1 MRNKKKFLLIAV
13 LIASGNTQTKWEIVS
28 SNKNELVI
36 NLQTAIKSSED
47 LKPIELLIG
56 LPDSS
61 LPQIKIQGFNKN
73 YHSMKIDKLIV
84 NTGWIHSQT
93 VNGLNTATLRI
104 SPSID
109 SNSYYE
115 SMVITIP
122 ISGLETQLKSINKIH
137 ELLLSPKIVNWDV
150 AKNWIQVSKRKLLK
164 EDKIPDGIWVKF
176 YLSNDGVYK
185 ISGKELKSTIET
197 NLIFDPRSIMLF
209 TSSSFGRDRT
219 YDLTQNNS
227 TKSSIPTNLVELP
240 ITING
245 ESDGNLSD
253 NDHIIFYGKGPNGFQ
268 KINQKIEWHQ
278 NLYFIESTYWI
289 LIPSNSSLRG
299 KRIETAN
306 LNPEAPEKINYG
318 QFYQH
323 FETDLINPHSSGLS
337 WGEKTIQQGASYSI
351 ELELSNL
358 IKSFPVEG
366 KFGMIGKEKV
376 QTKYNNTKHEVSISS
391 NNQELARIDWSN
403 LGHKSKKFSLSSNLI
418 STDNQTFTINNESEN
433 PNSEPL
439 IDYITINYY
448 KELSYSQPFEFY
460 SKINKNDGTFII
472 KGSNLLVWN
481 TTNVSKPINMPLNTF
496 GNNIST
502 NFSFTPGT
510 IQKFSVFNINDIKSI
525 SNLLLIGS
533 KKWDLLR
540 SNSNGAKHI
549 ILGPSEFRIQSQALI
564 DHRQNTIYA
573 PIETIYDEFSGGNK
587 DPIAIRHFLSWT
599 QNYWSQKPYTVLFMG
614 DADYDYRNIT
624 GKSNI
629 KVPTIEVGTIYSHST
644 DDRLVSFNGTIPEM
658 ATGRFPARTN
668 NEINNFIS
676 SLIEFETKMPNGLW
690 RQKITLVADDPA
702 RPERESYE
710 LSIGKS
716 HTRNSEKLAKLIPNF
731 IDINKIYMIDYPEV
745 NDGSTFGITKP
756 EATQALFSQIS
767 SGTAII
773 NFIGHG
779 NPTQWAQEKLLLINQ
794 DRNDIELMDARL
806 KLPLWIAGT
815 CNWGRFDDIN
825 QESFAEELIR
835 SSNQAASGI
844 ITTTRGITV
853 SSNIDY
859 LERIFREVFNG
870 DSLTFKSIGSVLQ
883 SVKTGGVD
891 GELFHFFGD
900 PAMIIS
906 IPNKIINNGK
916 VSPDTLATLSI
927 GTLSAESP
935 FSSGE
940 GYLLLEEG
948 ETEIKKIFNF
958 ASKQEEIT
966 YLKKGATLF
975 RGSFT
980 YSNKTIS
987 PQFRVPKDI
996 KFSDNPSKI
1005 RFNVNDG
1012 NNSVAIGA
1020 VSNVRLAFGPPSNDT
1035 EGPIIRFE
1043 TKTGRT
1049 LRSGDHIN
1057 KSETIVVRLSD
1068 PLGINLTGEK
1078 GHELTLIDKLTKT
1091 QTNMISKF
1099 IYDINSISTGSFIY
1113 NKTSDFNEVSIQI
1126 NAWDNANNPSESI
1139 ISLGILNS
1147 KSLNLLNVLNFPNPF
1162 SINTQF
1168 SFELTID
1175 AEVSIN
1181 IYTLEGRKIKTIN
1194 SELYY
1199 LGYNKIYWDG
1209 KDEYGNLPANG
1220 VYLYKIVAS
1229 NDNQKVNHIGRL
1241 AIFR

>member
-1 MRNKKKFLLIAV
+1 MRNKKIFLLIAL
-13 LIASGNTQTKWEIVS
+13 LITSVKTQPNWKIVT

-36 NLQTAIKSSED
+36 NLKVAIKSSED
-47 LKPIELLIG
+47 LKPIELLVG
-56 LPDSS
+56 LPDES
-61 LPQIKIQGFNKN
+61 LPQIKTQGFNRS
-73 YHSMKIDKLIV
+73 YHSINLNNLIV
-84 NTGWIHSQT
+84 NTEWIHSQT
-93 VNGLNTATLRI
+93 VNGLNTGTLRL
-104 SPSID
+104 SPNID

-115 SMVITIP
+115 SMIITIP
-122 ISGLETQLKSINKIH
+122 LSGLKKKLKNINKSD
-137 ELLLSPKIVNWDV
+137 ELLLSPKIINWDT
-150 AKNWIQVSKRKLLK
+150 AKNWIQISKRKLLK
-164 EDKIPDGIWVKF
+164 EDKIPNGIWVKF
-176 YLSNDGVYK
+176 YLSSDGIYK
-185 ISGKELKSTIET
+185 ITGKELKSIIET

-209 TSSSFGRDRT
+209 TSSAIGRDRT
-219 YDLTQNNS
+219 YDLTQSNS
-227 TKSSIPTNLVELP
+227 TKSYIPTNLVELP
-240 ITING
+240 ISING
-245 ESDGNLSD
+245 EDDGNLSD
-253 NDHIIFYGKGPNGFQ
+253 DDLIIFYGRGPSGFQ
-268 KINQKIEWHQ
+268 NTNQKIEWHQ

-306 LNPEAPEKINYG
+306 LNPETPEKINYG

-337 WGEKTIQQGASYSI
+337 WGERTIQQGESYSI
-351 ELELSNL
+351 ELDLSNL
-358 IKSFPVEG
+358 VKSLPIEG
-366 KFGMIGKEKV
+366 KFGMIGKEKIE
-376 QTKYNNTKHEVSISS
+376 TKYNNTKHEVSIST
-391 NNQELARIDWSN
+391 NNKELAKIDWSN
-403 LGHKSKKFSLSSNLI
+403 LGHKSKTFNLNSDLI
-418 STDNQTFTINNESEN
+418 NADNQTFTINNKSEN

-439 IDYITINYY
+439 IDFTTFNYY

-460 SKINKNDGTFII
+460 LNIKKNKGTFMI
-472 KGSNLLVWN
+472 KGNGLLVWN
-481 TTNVSKPINMPLNTF
+481 TTNVSNPINMPLNTF
-496 GNNIST
+496 EDNIST
-502 NFSFTPGT
+502 NFSFAPGT
-510 IQKFSVFNINDIKSI
+510 IQKFSVFNIDDIKSI
-525 SNLLLIGS
+525 SNLSLIGP

-540 SNSNGAKHI
+540 SNSIGAKHI
-549 ILGPSEFRIQSQALI
+549 ILGPSEFQIQSQTLI
-564 DHRQNTIYA
+564 NHRQNTIYA
-573 PIETIYDEFSGGNK
+573 PLETIYDEFSGGNK

-599 QNYWSQKPYTVLFMG
+599 QNNWSQKPYTVLFMG

-624 GKSNI
+624 GQSNI

-668 NEINNFIS
+668 NQINNFIS

-690 RQKITLVADDPA
+690 RQKITLVADDPV

-731 IDINKIYMIDYPEV
+731 IDINKIYMVDYPEF
-745 NDGSTFGITKP
+745 NDGSIFGITKP
-756 EATQALFSQIS
+756 EATQDLFNQIS

-794 DRNDIELMDARL
+794 DRNDIELMDAGL

-815 CNWGRFDDIN
+815 CNWGRFDDLN

-844 ITTTRGITV
+844 ISTTRGITV

-859 LERIFREVFNG
+859 LERIFREIFNG
-870 DSLTFKSIGSVLQ
+870 DTLTFKSIGSVLQ

-900 PAMIIS
+900 PAMNIS
-906 IPNKIINNGK
+906 IPNQIIRNGIVK
-916 VSPDTLATLSI
+916 PDTLATLSV
-927 GTLSAESP
+927 GTLNAESP
-935 FSSGE
+935 YNSGE
-940 GYLLLEEG
+940 GYLLLEES
-948 ETEIKKIFNF
+948 ETKIKKIFNF

-975 RGSFT
+975 KGSFS

-1020 VSNVRLAFGPPSNDT
+1020 VSNLRFVLGPPSNDT
-1035 EGPIIRFE
+1035 EGPIITFE
-1043 TKTGRT
+1043 TKTGRI

-1057 KSETIVVRLSD
+1057 ESEDIIVRLSD

-1078 GHELTLIDKLTKT
+1078 GHELTLIDKLTKV
-1091 QTNMISKF
+1091 QTSMISKF

-1113 NKTSDFNEVSIQI
+1113 NKTSNFDEVSIQI
-1126 NAWDNANNPSESI
+1126 NAWDNANNPSESTI
-1139 ISLGILNS
+1139 NLGILNS
-1147 KSLNLLNVLNFPNPF
+1147 KNLKLLNVLNFPNPF

-1181 IYTLEGRKIKTIN
+1181 IYTLEGRKIKMIN
-1194 SELYY
+1194 PELYY

-1209 KDEYGNLPANG
+1209 KDEYGNFPANG
-1220 VYLYKIVAS
+1220 VYLYKMTAS
-1229 NDNQKVNHIGRL
+1229 NNNQKVNHIGRL

>member
-1 MRNKKKFLLIAV
+1 
-13 LIASGNTQTKWEIVS
+13 
-28 SNKNELVI
+28 
-36 NLQTAIKSSED
+36 
-47 LKPIELLIG
+47 
-56 LPDSS
+56 
-61 LPQIKIQGFNKN
+61 
-73 YHSMKIDKLIV
+73 
-84 NTGWIHSQT
+84 
-93 VNGLNTATLRI
+93 
-104 SPSID
+104 
-109 SNSYYE
+109 
-115 SMVITIP
+115 
-122 ISGLETQLKSINKIH
+122 
-137 ELLLSPKIVNWDV
+137 
-150 AKNWIQVSKRKLLK
+150 
-164 EDKIPDGIWVKF
+164 
-176 YLSNDGVYK
+176 
-185 ISGKELKSTIET
+185 
-197 NLIFDPRSIMLF
+197 
-209 TSSSFGRDRT
+209 
-219 YDLTQNNS
+219 
-227 TKSSIPTNLVELP
+227 
-240 ITING
+240 
-245 ESDGNLSD
+245 
-253 NDHIIFYGKGPNGFQ
+253 
-268 KINQKIEWHQ
+268 
-278 NLYFIESTYWI
+278 
-289 LIPSNSSLRG
+289 
-299 KRIETAN
+299 
-306 LNPEAPEKINYG
+306 
-318 QFYQH
+318 
-323 FETDLINPHSSGLS
+323 
-337 WGEKTIQQGASYSI
+337 
-351 ELELSNL
+351 
-358 IKSFPVEG
+358 
-366 KFGMIGKEKV
+366 
-376 QTKYNNTKHEVSISS
+376 
-391 NNQELARIDWSN
+391 
-403 LGHKSKKFSLSSNLI
+403 
-418 STDNQTFTINNESEN
+418 
-433 PNSEPL
+433 
-439 IDYITINYY
+439 
-448 KELSYSQPFEFY
+448 
-460 SKINKNDGTFII
+460 
-472 KGSNLLVWN
+472 
-481 TTNVSKPINMPLNTF
+481 
-496 GNNIST
+496 
-502 NFSFTPGT
+502 
-510 IQKFSVFNINDIKSI
+510 
-525 SNLLLIGS
+525 
-533 KKWDLLR
+533 
-540 SNSNGAKHI
+540 
-549 ILGPSEFRIQSQALI
+549 
-564 DHRQNTIYA
+564 
-573 PIETIYDEFSGGNK
+573 
-587 DPIAIRHFLSWT
+587 
-599 QNYWSQKPYTVLFMG
+599 
-614 DADYDYRNIT
+614 
-624 GKSNI
+624 
-629 KVPTIEVGTIYSHST
+629 
-644 DDRLVSFNGTIPEM
+644 
-658 ATGRFPARTN
+658 
-668 NEINNFIS
+668 
-676 SLIEFETKMPNGLW
+676 
-690 RQKITLVADDPA
+690 
-702 RPERESYE
+702 
-710 LSIGKS
+710 
-716 HTRNSEKLAKLIPNF
+716 
-731 IDINKIYMIDYPEV
+731 MIDYPEF
-745 NDGSTFGITKP
+745 NDGSIFGITKP
-756 EATQALFSQIS
+756 EATQALFNQIS

-794 DRNDIELMDARL
+794 DRNDIELMDAGL

-859 LERIFREVFNG
+859 LERIFREIFNG

-980 YSNKTIS
+980 YSNKIIS

-1057 KSETIVVRLSD
+1057 KSETIIVRLSD
-1068 PLGINLTGEK
+1068 PLGINLTREK
-1078 GHELTLIDKLTKT
+1078 GHELTLIDKLTKE
-1091 QTNMISKF
+1091 QTDITNKF